1 MMVSDSNG
9 REVSVMDRA
18 FVGIPSSPASLPCC
32 PTSYRYAQ
40 ARKHRKAMKKPK
52 KLKKLLNKGFR
63 GYPVATIAYYG
74 PDDRKATKVSVGIVP
89 AENAQPSAIKRWFSE
104 DSDTR
109 MDRIVNEG
117 IVAFIKDSGGKIR
130 CNG

>member
-1 MMVSDSNG
+1 
-9 REVSVMDRA
+9 
-18 FVGIPSSPASLPCC
+18 
-32 PTSYRYAQ
+32 
-40 ARKHRKAMKKPK
+40 MKKPK